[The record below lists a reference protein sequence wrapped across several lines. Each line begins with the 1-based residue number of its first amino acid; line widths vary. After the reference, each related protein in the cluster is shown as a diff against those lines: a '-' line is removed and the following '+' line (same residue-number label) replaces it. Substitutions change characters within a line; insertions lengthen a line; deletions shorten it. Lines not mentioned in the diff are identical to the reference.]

1 MAEERISEIISFL
14 LNCLKNDSVN
24 VDRIILF
31 GSNLNDTAKEESDLD
46 IGIISGDFNNKDI
59 FERSKLVFNAERITI
74 KQFMVP
80 LDIVM
85 LTPKELSSEASLIA
99 SYLNNGKV
107 IFSV

>member
-14 LNCLKNDSVN
+14 LMNLKNDSVN

-31 GSNLNDTAKEESDLD
+31 GSNLNATATEESDLD
-46 IGIISGDFNNKDI
+46 IGIISRDFNNKDI
-59 FERSKLVFNAERITI
+59 FERSKLIFKAERMTI

-107 IFSV
+107 IFAA